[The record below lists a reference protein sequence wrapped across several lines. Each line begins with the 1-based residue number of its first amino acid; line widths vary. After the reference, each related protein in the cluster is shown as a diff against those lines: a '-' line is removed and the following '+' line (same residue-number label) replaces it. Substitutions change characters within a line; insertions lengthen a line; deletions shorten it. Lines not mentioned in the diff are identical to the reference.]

1 MEFIWENCLLEY
13 NTVADENSISNKHI
27 KITEV
32 SVFEI
37 RLFQRPMK
45 GIIHY
50 YFTTLACLSY

>member
-1 MEFIWENCLLEY
+1 MQFIWENYLLEY
-13 NTVADENSISNKHI
+13 DTVANENSISNKHI

-37 RLFQRPMK
+37 RLFQRSME

-50 YFTTLACLSY
+50 YFTTFDCLSS

>member
-1 MEFIWENCLLEY
+1 MEFIWENYLLEY
-13 NTVADENSISNKHI
+13 NTVANENSISNKHI

-50 YFTTLACLSY
+50 HFTTFDYLSS